1 MRSAP
6 VRVLR
11 IQAYAKGAR
20 ARSALGNVPPVADA
34 TLSVLIYSSHSS
46 TRALVHQ
53 ALGRRPHPD
62 LPEIEYLDVATA
74 PVVIE
79 HLDRGGVDLVI
90 LDGESA
96 PVGGMGLAKQLRD
109 EIDPC
114 PPLLVLTGRPDD
126 AWLATW
132 SRADASVSHPI
143 DPLELGRAVVGL
155 LRKPA

>member
-1 MRSAP
+1 M
-6 VRVLR
+6 VRL
-11 IQAYAKGAR
+11 
-20 ARSALGNVPPVADA
+20 VANA
-34 TLSVLIYSSHSS
+34 TLSVLVYSSHAR
-46 TRALVHQ
+46 TRDAVHG

-74 PVVIE
+74 PVVLE
-79 HLDRGGVDLVI
+79 RLDRGGVDLVI

-114 PPLLVLTGRPDD
+114 PPLLVITGRPDD

-132 SRADASVSHPI
+132 SRADASVTHPI
-143 DPLELGRAVVGL
+143 DPLELSRAVVSL
-155 LRKPA
+155 LRPPA